1 MFITVSEMFICGSPG
16 LGEYSRELGLSGP
29 PDPEKRGPVPAT
41 NCSQK
46 GDSGCDLKWLY
57 NHLLRVSTHFFWK
70 IIFNVCYLSMGMVGC
85 DIKQVSQCGSQSK
98 CL

>member
-41 NCSQK
+41 NCS
-46 GDSGCDLKWLY
+46 
-57 NHLLRVSTHFFWK
+57 
-70 IIFNVCYLSMGMVGC
+70 
-85 DIKQVSQCGSQSK
+85 
-98 CL
+98 